1 MRYVQM
7 DTPPNREMGCGSIP
21 QYRAICRLSAVWSA
35 ARVCRHGWF
44 DSKGGF
50 YTPVA
55 QVVEQRSPKPHVA
68 GSSPAGSA
76 CVPYE
81 GAAQ

>member
-7 DTPPNREMGCGSIP
+7 DTPPNREMGYGSIP

-50 YTPVA
+50 LLW
-55 QVVEQRSPKPHVA
+55 
-68 GSSPAGSA
+68 
-76 CVPYE
+76 
-81 GAAQ
+81 